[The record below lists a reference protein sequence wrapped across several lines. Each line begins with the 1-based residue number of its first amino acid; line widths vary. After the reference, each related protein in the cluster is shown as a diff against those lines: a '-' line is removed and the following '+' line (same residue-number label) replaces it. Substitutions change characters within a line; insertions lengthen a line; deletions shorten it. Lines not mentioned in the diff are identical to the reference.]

1 MHECVC
7 VCVCVLA
14 RVCECV
20 CVRMRVCASAC
31 VCECVC
37 VCVRARVCVCVC
49 VCVRACAC
57 KRLNKIL
64 PFDKYLNYLLL
75 LGVCSAREKAEVHTE
90 RADKTIA
97 AVHLIK

>member
-1 MHECVC
+1 M
-7 VCVCVLA
+7 
-14 RVCECV
+14 
-20 CVRMRVCASAC
+20 
-31 VCECVC
+31 
-37 VCVRARVCVCVC
+37 RARACVCVCVC

-57 KRLNKIL
+57 KRLNKVL

-97 AVHLIK
+97 AIHSLR